1 MDKRGGRGFCVAAA
15 HARYFYGNLQPI
27 SGGAMPELQNFSD
40 SSSALTDS
48 ATRTLPS
55 NRAIPDQR
63 GDFFDGWPGFS
74 SWLAF
79 SSNEYLATAAGT
91 RTWYYSCTGTLHS
104 CTGTLYSCTA
114 VLLYCTCMKNR
125 V

>member
-27 SGGAMPELQNFSD
+27 SMGGGAMGGGGAMPELQNFSD

-55 NRAIPDQR
+55 NTAIPDQR
-63 GDFFDGWPGFS
+63 GGFFDGWPGFS
-74 SWLAF
+74 TWLAF
-79 SSNEYLATAAGT
+79 STNRYL
-91 RTWYYSCTGTLHS
+91 
-104 CTGTLYSCTA
+104 
-114 VLLYCTCMKNR
+114 VLRYPQLS
-125 V
+125 

>member
-27 SGGAMPELQNFSD
+27 SMGGGAMGGGGAMPELQNFSD

-55 NRAIPDQR
+55 NTAIPDQR
-63 GDFFDGWPGFS
+63 GGFFDGWPGFS
-74 SWLAF
+74 SWTAF
-79 SSNEYLATAAGT
+79 SSKRYVPKWPFKSL
-91 RTWYYSCTGTLHS
+91 
-104 CTGTLYSCTA
+104 
-114 VLLYCTCMKNR
+114 
-125 V
+125 